1 MSVRKPVIVALA
13 VLMGLCASGDVSN
26 VSIAQD
32 APTAVQLESVEAI
45 PGVARV
51 EVLWTTVSELDAAG
65 FNVMR
70 STSES
75 GPWVQANDYLIIA
88 IGTGMSGADY
98 SFQDTGLTGGIEYYY
113 HLQEVLNTGGT
124 QDYLGEWIRS
134 ATPLHG
140 VYLPLIA
147 R

>member
-1 MSVRKPVIVALA
+1 MSVRKPVIIVLA
-13 VLMGLCASGDVSN
+13 MLLGLCAGGGVSN

-32 APTAVQLESVEAI
+32 NPTAVQLESVDAI
-45 PGVARV
+45 PGVSQV
-51 EVLWTTVSELDAAG
+51 EVRWTTVSEINAAG

-70 STSES
+70 GTSIS

-88 IGTGMSGADY
+88 MGTGTSGADY
-98 SFQDTGLTGGIEYYY
+98 SFLDSGLTGGVEYYY
-113 HLQEVLNTGGT
+113 HLQEVLNTGGS
-124 QDYLGEWIRS
+124 QDYRGEWVRS

-140 VYLPLIA
+140 VYLPLMV

>member
-13 VLMGLCASGDVSN
+13 VLMGLCTGGDVSN
-26 VSIAQD
+26 ISIAQD
-32 APTAVQLESVEAI
+32 NPTAVQLESVEAI

-70 STSES
+70 STSEF

-88 IGTGMSGADY
+88 IGEGTSGADY
-98 SFQDTGLTGGIEYYY
+98 SFLDTGLTGGVEYYY
-113 HLQEVLNTGGT
+113 HLQEVLTTGGT

-140 VYLPLIA
+140 VYLPLIV

>member
-13 VLMGLCASGDVSN
+13 VLMGLCAGGDVSN
-26 VSIAQD
+26 ISIAQD
-32 APTAVQLESVEAI
+32 DPTAVQLQSVEAI
-45 PGVARV
+45 PGVAQV

-70 STSES
+70 STSEF
-75 GPWVQANDYLIIA
+75 GPWVQANDNTIEA
-88 IGTGMSGADY
+88 TGGDWKPHNY
-98 SFQDTGLTGGIEYYY
+98 SFPDTGLAGGVEYYY
-113 HLQEVLNTGGT
+113 YLQEVLITGGA

-140 VYLPLIA
+140 VYLPLIV

>member
-1 MSVRKPVIVALA
+1 MSVKKPVIVALA
-13 VLMGLCASGDVSN
+13 VLMGLCAGGRISN
-26 VSIAQD
+26 TSSAQD
-32 APTAVQLESVEAI
+32 NPTAVQLESVEAI

-70 STSES
+70 STSEF
-75 GPWVQANDYLIIA
+75 GPWLQANDYPIIA
-88 IGTGMSGADY
+88 MGTMSGADY
-98 SFQDTGLTGGIEYYY
+98 SFPDTGLTGGVEYYY
-113 HLQEVLNTGGT
+113 HLQEVLTTGGT

-140 VYLPLIA
+140 VYLPLII

>member
-13 VLMGLCASGDVSN
+13 VLMGLCAGGDVSN
-26 VSIAQD
+26 ISIAQD
-32 APTAVQLESVEAI
+32 NPTAVQLESVEAI

-70 STSES
+70 STSEF

-88 IGTGMSGADY
+88 TGTGTSGADY
-98 SFQDTGLTGGIEYYY
+98 SFLDTGLTGGIEYYY
-113 HLQEVLNTGGT
+113 YLQEVLATSGT
-124 QDYLGEWIRS
+124 QDYLGDWIRS

-140 VYLPLIA
+140 VYLPLII